1 MRRTWDDLR
10 FGARLLART
19 PGFTAIALI
28 TLALGIGANSTLFSL
43 ADGLFLRPLP
53 VPEPSQI
60 VHGFQTRP
68 DGRGESSGANPLSL
82 ADYFYYREHARSFT
96 ELAAHYDSSPLHLVI
111 DGEPAAV
118 TGAVVTESYFRVL
131 RIQPALG
138 RFFLPAEDQVR
149 HRDAVAIVSYA
160 LWQQQLGA
168 NPQVVGRTIH
178 VNGRAFTVVG
188 VAPQGFHGVHNGS
201 SALQIWIPS
210 AMFRVGYRYCDAFER
225 DCTIVELLGRLKPD
239 VPIESAQ
246 AELSALAGQ
255 LEAAYPATNKGLGIV
270 AMPARG
276 AFPDPGAPRYVGLLL
291 GVVAVVQLIACA
303 NVAGLLLARGMGRRK
318 EIAVRLAL
326 GAGRRR
332 IVRQLLTESALLA
345 LAGGALGLLVA
356 AWVKESIVPF
366 YAADYAGRPL
376 HLGVEI
382 SVWVFAATAL
392 VSGLS
397 AVLCGLAPAL
407 QASRAD
413 VLPALKDESATGSRR
428 SRMRD
433 GLVVAQV
440 ALSMVLL
447 VGAGLMV
454 RSLQAVYR
462 GPGFDPQPVIM
473 VRIRPSLVAY
483 GGEKAHE
490 FQQEVI
496 RRLELLPAVVAAS
509 ASNVVPISPLLA
521 VEGSTTVTRGDADRS
536 GVTSV
541 QAAGGPVGDRFFE
554 VLGVPL
560 VEGREFDERDR
571 SGPRPVLIVN
581 QVLARQ
587 LWPQGGAAGQTV
599 LVDGREH
606 DIVGVVNLDL
616 YQPITAQPRP
626 YFYRNY
632 WQQSAASGWT
642 EDSRTYVRVAGD
654 AASMMRRIR
663 REISAIDPSV
673 PISEDYPMTSR
684 VRFEFRPVRMAMTML
699 VSFGVLALVLSAI
712 GLYGV
717 VAFVTSQRTR
727 EIAIRLALGA
737 DRPQVRSLVLGH
749 GARLAT
755 LGAVLGLASAFAAT
769 RLLATLLYGV
779 QPYDFATFL
788 AVPLILVVVV
798 LVASWAPAR
807 RATKVD
813 PALTLRYE

>member
-10 FGARLLART
+10 FGARLLVRA

-43 ADGLFLRPLP
+43 ADALFLRPLP

-68 DGRGESSGANPLSL
+68 DGLGASSGANPLSL
-82 ADYFYYREHARSFT
+82 ADYLYYREHARSFT
-96 ELAAHYDSSPLHLVI
+96 DLAAHYDSSPLHLVI

-149 HRDAVAIVSYA
+149 DRDAVAVISYGF
-160 LWQQQLGA
+160 WQQRFGGDPLA
-168 NPQVVGRTIH
+168 VGRTMQI
-178 VNGRAFTVVG
+178 NGRTFTIIG
-188 VAPQGFHGVHNGS
+188 VAPSTFSGVHNGS
-201 SALQIWIPS
+201 AATVWIPS
-210 AMFRVGYRYCDAFER
+210 AMFRVGYRYCDAFDR
-225 DCTIVELLGRLKPD
+225 DCTIVELLGRLKAD
-239 VPIESAQ
+239 ATIEAAQ
-246 AELSALAGQ
+246 TELSTLARQ
-255 LEAAYPATNKGLGIV
+255 LAAAFPATNRGLGV
-270 AMPARG
+270 VVMAARG
-276 AFPDPGAPRYVGLLL
+276 TFPDQDAPRYVGLLL
-291 GVVAVVQLIACA
+291 GGVGVLQLIACA
-303 NVAGLLLARGMGRRK
+303 NVAGLLMARGMRRRK

-332 IVRQLLTESALLA
+332 IVRQLATESALLA

-356 AWVKESIVPF
+356 VWAKELIVPF
-366 YAADYAGRPL
+366 YAADYAGRPRQFSV
-376 HLGVEI
+376 GI
-382 SVWVFAATAL
+382 TVWVFGATAL
-392 VSGLS
+392 VSILS
-397 AVLCGLAPAL
+397 ALVFGLAPAL
-407 QASRAD
+407 QTTRAD

-433 GLVVAQV
+433 GLVVVQV

-454 RSLQAVYR
+454 RSLQTIYR

-473 VRIRPSLVAY
+473 LRIRPSLVAY
-483 GGEKAHE
+483 GGEKARE
-490 FQQEVI
+490 FQREVV
-496 RRLELLPAVVAAS
+496 RRLERLPGVVAAS
-509 ASNVVPISPLLA
+509 ASNVVPLQA
-521 VEGSTTVTRGDADRS
+521 VEGSTTVSLTDTDRVGAS
-536 GVTSV
+536 AV

-571 SGPRPVLIVN
+571 SSPRPVVIVN

-587 LWPQGGAAGQTV
+587 LWPHGGAAGQTV
-599 LVDGREH
+599 LVDGRQH
-606 DIVGVVNLDL
+606 DVVGVVNMDP
-616 YQPITAQPRP
+616 YRPIAAQPKP
-626 YFYRNY
+626 YFFRNY
-632 WQQSAASGWT
+632 WQQNAASGWT
-642 EDSRTYVRVAGD
+642 EDSRTYVRVARD
-654 AASMMRRIR
+654 AGSMMNRIR
-663 REISAIDPSV
+663 REITAIDPSV
-673 PISEDYPMTSR
+673 PISEDYPLTSR

-737 DRPQVRSLVLGH
+737 DRAQVRSLVLGQ
-749 GARLAT
+749 GARLAI
-755 LGAVLGLASAFAAT
+755 LGVVLGLGSAFAAT

-788 AVPLILVVVV
+788 AVPLVLVVVA